1 MNGNNAKFSAV
12 YDNQRYCPLC
22 GRPWAYSPA
31 KTAKSPAAGRQEAA
45 AGQRTAFSGGAA
57 GSSAGPA
64 PMAGGM
70 QSMPMTGMQ
79 TGGAAVSPE
88 AQTAPITDAT
98 QPAPLTMQGTE
109 YLNGFLRTQI
119 GKQVLVQF
127 LLGSN
132 SFVDKSGRLLDVGA
146 NYILLQPVNSD
157 DLLVCDFFN
166 IRFVTIYQ

>member
-12 YDNQRYCPLC
+12 YNNQRYCPLC
-22 GRPWAYSPA
+22 GRPWYSPE
-31 KTAKSPAAGRQEAA
+31 KSRTAGRQGTA
-45 AGQRTAFSGGAA
+45 AGQRTAVPGAAA

-70 QSMPMTGMQ
+70 QSAPMTGMQ
-79 TGGAAVSPE
+79 TGGAAMSPA
-88 AQTAPITDAT
+88 AQAAPTAPITDAT
-98 QPAPLTMQGTE
+98 QPAPMTMQGTE

-132 SFVDKSGRLLDVGA
+132 TFVDKSGRLLDVGA
-146 NYILLQPVNSD
+146 NYILLQLANSD

-166 IRFVTIYQ
+166 IRFVTVYQ